1 MRFKINKKSVLLLTF
16 LQFSKADKI
25 KIFGSILIQSFLSII
40 DLIGIGIIGVLG
52 ALAVTGIQSEQPGN
66 KVGMVLRF
74 FSLDGLSFQN
84 QILFLGLIAA
94 VVLVFRTIASIILLQ
109 KTLLFISRRGAVISS
124 KLIKNLFS
132 GSILNISKYSQQE
145 VLYATTSGVQ
155 LITLGILGNAITL
168 IADVSLMVVMAVG
181 LFIVDPFMS
190 SFVFVTFA
198 IIGFIL
204 YKAMK
209 GKIQRIGIQEVQL
222 SIQGNQLIMEFLDT
236 FRELV
241 VQNLRTSYISR
252 LTELRFSLAKLQS
265 QRTFLPNISKYVVES
280 TVVIGS
286 LFVCGA
292 MFAFKDAQHAVG
304 GLAIFLAAG
313 TRVAPAVLRIQQ
325 SAVTMKSSSSTLGRT
340 IEMLTETH
348 DQPEL
353 PGSENSSL
361 MNYADMNPEL
371 QLINVSF
378 KYKDSQNFT
387 LSDINLQVMPGE
399 KLAIVGPS
407 GAGKSTLVDLMLGIL
422 PPNSGLIKISGE
434 TPLKAFSKWN
444 GSISYVPQNIAV
456 VQGSIRENLALGF
469 QNHVFSDD
477 YYWNAL
483 EKAQLSKFVIHLPEK
498 LDEKVGDQGSR
509 LSGGQKQRLGI
520 ARALFTKPKM
530 IIFDEAT
537 SSLDVDTE
545 NAIASFLND
554 SNNKSTI
561 VMIAHRLSSVRK
573 ADRIIYL
580 DRGKIVAEGNF
591 ETLRSLVPD
600 FDRQANLL
608 GL

>member
-1 MRFKINKKSVLLLTF
+1 M
-16 LQFSKADKI
+16 
-25 KIFGSILIQSFLSII
+25 
-40 DLIGIGIIGVLG
+40 IGIGIIGVLG

-209 GKIQRIGIQEVQL
+209 SKIQRIGIQEVQL

-241 VQNLRTSYISR
+241 VQNLRTSYISK

-292 MFAFKDAQHAVG
+292 MFAFKDARHAVG

-483 EKAQLSKFVIHLPEK
+483 EKAQLSKFVIDLPEK

>member
-1 MRFKINKKSVLLLTF
+1 LRFKINKKSVLLLTF

-25 KIFGSILIQSFLSII
+25 KIFGAILIQSFLSII

-66 KVGMVLRF
+66 KVGLVLRF
-74 FSLDGLSFQN
+74 FSLDSLSFQN

-94 VVLVFRTIASIILLQ
+94 GVLVFRTIASIILLQ

-145 VLYATTSGVQ
+145 ILYSTTSGVQ

-241 VQNLRTSYISR
+241 VQNLRTSYISK

-292 MFAFKDAQHAVG
+292 MFAFKDARHAVG

-313 TRVAPAVLRIQQ
+313 TRVAPAVLRMQQ
-325 SAVTMKSSSSTLGRT
+325 SAVTMKSSASTLGRT

-348 DQPEL
+348 NQAEL
-353 PGSENSSL
+353 PVSENSSL
-361 MNYADMNPEL
+361 MNYEDMNPEL
-371 QLINVSF
+371 QLISVSF
-378 KYKDSQNFT
+378 KYKNSQNFT
-387 LSDINLQVMPGE
+387 LSDINLQIFPGE

-422 PPNSGLIKISGE
+422 PPDSGQIKISGE
-434 TPLKAFSKWN
+434 TPLDAFSKWN

-469 QNHVFSDD
+469 QNHVFSDEF
-477 YYWNAL
+477 YWNAL
-483 EKAQLSKFVIHLPEK
+483 EKAQLSKFVIDLPEK

-554 SNNKSTI
+554 PDNKSTI

-591 ETLRSLVPD
+591 ETLRNLVPD

>member
-1 MRFKINKKSVLLLTF
+1 
-16 LQFSKADKI
+16 
-25 KIFGSILIQSFLSII
+25 
-40 DLIGIGIIGVLG
+40 
-52 ALAVTGIQSEQPGN
+52 
-66 KVGMVLRF
+66 
-74 FSLDGLSFQN
+74 
-84 QILFLGLIAA
+84 
-94 VVLVFRTIASIILLQ
+94 
-109 KTLLFISRRGAVISS
+109 
-124 KLIKNLFS
+124 
-132 GSILNISKYSQQE
+132 
-145 VLYATTSGVQ
+145 
-155 LITLGILGNAITL
+155 
-168 IADVSLMVVMAVG
+168 
-181 LFIVDPFMS
+181 
-190 SFVFVTFA
+190 
-198 IIGFIL
+198 
-204 YKAMK
+204 MK

-252 LTELRFSLAKLQS
+252 LTELRFGLAKLQS

-292 MFAFKDAQHAVG
+292 MFAFKDARHAVG

-348 DQPEL
+348 DQPKL
-353 PGSENSSL
+353 PVSENSSL
-361 MNYADMNPEL
+361 MNYEDMNPEL
-371 QLINVSF
+371 QLSGVSF

-387 LSDINLQVMPGE
+387 LSDINLQIFPGE

-422 PPNSGLIKISGE
+422 PPDSGHIKISGE
-434 TPLKAFSKWN
+434 TPLEAFSKWN

-469 QNHVFSDD
+469 QNHVFSDEF
-477 YYWNAL
+477 YWNAL
-483 EKAQLSKFVIHLPEK
+483 EKAQLSKFVIDLPEK

-554 SNNKSTI
+554 PNNKSTI

-591 ETLRSLVPD
+591 ETLRNLVPD

>member
-1 MRFKINKKSVLLLTF
+1 LRFKINKKSVLLLTF

-209 GKIQRIGIQEVQL
+209 SKIQRIGIQEVQL

-241 VQNLRTSYISR
+241 VQNLRTSYISK

-292 MFAFKDAQHAVG
+292 MFAFKDARHAVG

-483 EKAQLSKFVIHLPEK
+483 EKAQLSKFVIDLPEK

>member
-209 GKIQRIGIQEVQL
+209 SKIQRIGIQEVQL

-241 VQNLRTSYISR
+241 VQNLRTSYISK

-292 MFAFKDAQHAVG
+292 MFAFKDARHAVG

-483 EKAQLSKFVIHLPEK
+483 EKAQLSKFVIDLPEK

>member
-1 MRFKINKKSVLLLTF
+1 M
-16 LQFSKADKI
+16 
-25 KIFGSILIQSFLSII
+25 
-40 DLIGIGIIGVLG
+40 IGIGIIGVLG

-66 KVGMVLRF
+66 KVGLVLRF

-94 VVLVFRTIASIILLQ
+94 GVLVFRTIASIILLQ

-132 GSILNISKYSQQE
+132 GSILNITKYSQQE
-145 VLYATTSGVQ
+145 ILYATTSGVQ

-190 SFVFVTFA
+190 SFVFMTFA
-198 IIGFIL
+198 VIGFIL
-204 YKAMK
+204 YRAMK

-222 SIQGNQLIMEFLDT
+222 SIQGNQIIMEFLDT

-241 VQNLRTSYISR
+241 VQNLRTSYLSR
-252 LTELRFSLAKLQS
+252 LTDLRFSLAKLQS

-292 MFAFKDAQHAVG
+292 MFAFKDARHAVG

-353 PGSENSSL
+353 PVSKNSSL
-361 MNYADMNPEL
+361 MNYEDMNPEL
-371 QLINVSF
+371 RLIGVSF

-387 LSDINLQVMPGE
+387 LSDINLQIMPGE

-422 PPNSGLIKISGE
+422 PPDSGLIKISGE
-434 TPLKAFSKWN
+434 TPLEAFSKWN

-456 VQGSIRENLALGF
+456 VQGSIRENLALGI
-469 QNHVFSDD
+469 QNNVFSDEF
-477 YYWNAL
+477 YWNAL
-483 EKAQLSKFVIHLPEK
+483 EKAQLSKFVKDLPEK
-498 LDEKVGDQGSR
+498 LDEEVGDQGSR

-554 SNNKSTI
+554 PSNKSTI
-561 VMIAHRLSSVRK
+561 IMIAHRLSSVRM

-591 ETLRSLVPD
+591 ETLRRLVPD

>member
-1 MRFKINKKSVLLLTF
+1 LRLKINKKSVLLLTF
-16 LQFSKADKI
+16 LQFSKADKL

-66 KVGMVLRF
+66 KVGLVLRF

-94 VVLVFRTIASIILLQ
+94 GVLVFRTIASIILLQ

-132 GSILNISKYSQQE
+132 GSILNITKYSQQE
-145 VLYATTSGVQ
+145 ILYATTSGVQ

-190 SFVFVTFA
+190 SFVFMTFA
-198 IIGFIL
+198 VIGFIL
-204 YKAMK
+204 YRAMK

-222 SIQGNQLIMEFLDT
+222 SIQGNQIIMEFLDT

-241 VQNLRTSYISR
+241 VQNLRTSYLSR
-252 LTELRFSLAKLQS
+252 LTDLRFSLAKLQS

-292 MFAFKDAQHAVG
+292 MFAFKDARHAVG

-353 PGSENSSL
+353 PVSKNSSL
-361 MNYADMNPEL
+361 MNYEDMNPEL
-371 QLINVSF
+371 RLIGVSF

-387 LSDINLQVMPGE
+387 LSDINLQIMPGE

-422 PPNSGLIKISGE
+422 PPDSGLIKISGE
-434 TPLKAFSKWN
+434 TPLEAFSKWN

-456 VQGSIRENLALGF
+456 VQGSIRENLALGI
-469 QNHVFSDD
+469 QNNVFSDEF
-477 YYWNAL
+477 YWNAL
-483 EKAQLSKFVIHLPEK
+483 EKAQLSKFVKDLPEK
-498 LDEKVGDQGSR
+498 LDEEVGDQGSR

-554 SNNKSTI
+554 PSNKSTI
-561 VMIAHRLSSVRK
+561 IMIAHRLSSVRM

-591 ETLRSLVPD
+591 ETLRRLVPD